1 MSANGKLFAGNAG
14 DGQLLEVDAVN
25 KTIKN
30 IGKPIMMPRLRG
42 LALSYDG
49 RLFGIAGALPGYA
62 HLFSYEA
69 SKQGFKDYGNPQ
81 FTMVAPGIEQGI
93 DWRGFQLGTIA
104 SSEDGKY
111 IVMGE
116 DESLSQL
123 LVFPVDAAK

>member
-1 MSANGKLFAGNAG
+1 
-14 DGQLLEVDAVN
+14 LEVDPAN

-30 IGKPIMMPRLRG
+30 IGKPVMMPQLRG
-42 LALSYDG
+42 LTFAYDG
-49 RLFGIAGALPGYA
+49 RLFGIAGAPPGYA

-69 SKQGFKDYGNPQ
+69 NGEGLKDYGNPQ
-81 FTMVAPGIEQGI
+81 FTMVAPGIEQGM

-123 LVFPVDAAK
+123 LVFPAGAAK